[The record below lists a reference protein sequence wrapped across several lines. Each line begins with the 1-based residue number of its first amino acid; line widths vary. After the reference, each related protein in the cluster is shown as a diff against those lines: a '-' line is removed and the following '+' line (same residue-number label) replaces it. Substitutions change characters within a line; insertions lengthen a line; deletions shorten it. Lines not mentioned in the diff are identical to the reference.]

1 MAKVNKSFKDH
12 KVIDDLDINF
22 YPGEIFC
29 LLGHN
34 GAGKSTTINL
44 LTGLL
49 TPSSGRISI
58 MGMQYPYDVDE
69 IRKNIGLCLQYNVLY
84 DNLTIEEH
92 LRFYYKIKNET
103 DVQMEQ

>member
-1 MAKVNKSFKDH
+1 MK
-12 KVIDDLDINF
+12 F
-22 YPGEIFC
+22 YSSEIFC

-49 TPSSGRISI
+49 KPNEGLIEI
-58 MGMQYPYDVDE
+58 LGMNYRYNLEQ

-84 DNLTIEEH
+84 DDLTIEDH
-92 LRFYYKIKNET
+92 LRFYARIKGLP
-103 DVQMEQ
+103 Q